1 MLINVSFFVRSL
13 RSFLVKYGG
22 GDEKIKV
29 CVRKRF
35 LNKKEIKCGES
46 DIVVVVSIITLVVN
60 ESKVAVDLIL
70 YIL

>member
-1 MLINVSFFVRSL
+1 MLINVSFFVRSFRL
-13 RSFLVKYGG
+13 FLVKYGG

>member
-13 RSFLVKYGG
+13 RSFSVKYGG

-60 ESKVAVDLIL
+60 ELKVAVDLIL

>member
-13 RSFLVKYGG
+13 RLFLVKYGG

-60 ESKVAVDLIL
+60 ESKVVVDLIL

>member
-13 RSFLVKYGG
+13 RLFLVKYGG

-35 LNKKEIKCGES
+35 LNKKEIKCGEL

-60 ESKVAVDLIL
+60 ESKVVVDLIL

>member
-13 RSFLVKYGG
+13 RLFLVKYGG

>member
-13 RSFLVKYGG
+13 RLFLVKYGG
-22 GDEKIKV
+22 GEEKIKV